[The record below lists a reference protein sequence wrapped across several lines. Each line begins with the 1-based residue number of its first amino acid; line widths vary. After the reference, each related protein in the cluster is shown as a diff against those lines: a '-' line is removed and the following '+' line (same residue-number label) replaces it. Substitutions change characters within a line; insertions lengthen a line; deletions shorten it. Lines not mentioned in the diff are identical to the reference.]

1 MIVVIVLYAIVF
13 LIVPYVLYQVTL
25 GLMGSF
31 VAASLSAI
39 LGVVVTIFCIE
50 RLDRKVRRIRR
61 GGTGNNGRITSSVD
75 GYLSNETVNYTY
87 DALNR
92 LTAAAATN
100 GWLFR

>member
-1 MIVVIVLYAIVF
+1 VAGRSNGYHLIVFGHPDNANPMIVVIVLYAIVF

-61 GGTGNNGRITSSVD
+61 GGH
-75 GYLSNETVNYTY
+75 
-87 DALNR
+87 
-92 LTAAAATN
+92 
-100 GWLFR
+100 W